1 MQTSLPFKKIIII
14 GGGTAGWMS
23 ACYLAKMWQDYD
35 LEIKIIESDAIG
47 TIGVGEGTTPS
58 IKGFFEQLG
67 IEAKEW
73 MPACNATYK
82 TGIRFV
88 NWSSDPN
95 YKSYFHPFYSQLD
108 EYFQHEFF
116 QNIQLKHRGFDVHAH
131 PDQYL
136 LASELAQQRK
146 APIEPEH
153 YPFDMAYAYHFDA
166 TLLAQFLKKKALQWN
181 VTHQVAT
188 INEVKQKDDGSVA
201 SVVTESG
208 ETIEADFFVDCSGFR
223 SLLLGKTLKVPY
235 NSFADSLLNDSA
247 VTIVTE
253 REDTT
258 PSMTLSTALS
268 CGWAW
273 RIPLTNRFGNGYV
286 FSSRFQSPQD
296 AEEEFRRHLA
306 LPESAQFNHLKMRVG
321 HFAKGWEKNVLAV
334 GLSQGFIEPLEA
346 TALHFATQSV
356 VDFVSA
362 VDNSTDQ
369 AGYSNQTAYNNKLS
383 DRFSCV
389 RDYIELHYLAN
400 SRHDT
405 PYWKAARSHTPSR
418 RLQRILTTWH
428 QGKSVPRVLDEEAVS
443 LQLFGHES
451 WLCLLAGKGVFP
463 ESEHTIDALSTAMR
477 IDMQKIKHFV
487 ETSAKHYPL
496 HDDALAALKQS

>member
-1 MQTSLPFKKIIII
+1 M
-14 GGGTAGWMS
+14 
-23 ACYLAKMWQDYD
+23 
-35 LEIKIIESDAIG
+35 
-47 TIGVGEGTTPS
+47 
-58 IKGFFEQLG
+58 
-67 IEAKEW
+67 
-73 MPACNATYK
+73 
-82 TGIRFV
+82 
-88 NWSSDPN
+88 
-95 YKSYFHPFYSQLD
+95 
-108 EYFQHEFF
+108 
-116 QNIQLKHRGFDVHAH
+116 
-131 PDQYL
+131 
-136 LASELAQQRK
+136 
-146 APIEPEH
+146 
-153 YPFDMAYAYHFDA
+153 
-166 TLLAQFLKKKALQWN
+166 
-181 VTHQVAT
+181 
-188 INEVKQKDDGSVA
+188 
-201 SVVTESG
+201 
-208 ETIEADFFVDCSGFR
+208 
-223 SLLLGKTLKVPY
+223 KVPY

-463 ESEHTIDALSTAMR
+463 ESEHTIDALPTAMR